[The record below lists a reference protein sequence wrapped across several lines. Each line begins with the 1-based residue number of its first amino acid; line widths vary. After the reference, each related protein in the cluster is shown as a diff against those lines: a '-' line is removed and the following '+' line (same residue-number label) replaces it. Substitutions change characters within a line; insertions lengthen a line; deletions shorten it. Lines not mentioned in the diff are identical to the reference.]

1 MFTIRHLINSL
12 QADSSRGY
20 WASAFCCRL
29 DDQHLQT
36 MGQKNE
42 EIMEYVIR
50 FCTRRFPLNE
60 KNKASVPVE
69 GPGSQSSQSTAAA
82 FPTRLVRACGH
93 YLCPVSPGKCGPEE
107 RDVWC
112 AEEFQWQL
120 TTKERCFHGWTP
132 FAFSREIILGILS

>member
-42 EIMEYVIR
+42 EIMEYVTR

-60 KNKASVPVE
+60 KNKPVCLWKDPE
-69 GPGSQSSQSTAAA
+69 ARVLSQQ
-82 FPTRLVRACGH
+82 R
-93 YLCPVSPGKCGPEE
+93 
-107 RDVWC
+107 
-112 AEEFQWQL
+112 QL
-120 TTKERCFHGWTP
+120 SRHGWYEPVGVTCAQSHP
-132 FAFSREIILGILS
+132 GNADQRKEMCGALKNFSGS